1 MKMKNVLLFAMMAS
15 ALVSCGPKTQEVE
28 QQERKELVET
38 TVIRERE
45 IVRRLEFSTTL
56 EGYLTLNVAPSLTG
70 KIEKIFVEVGTPVE
84 EGKLLVRMD
93 QNQYNTTKLT
103 YANLGVEMQRLSALR
118 EMGAV
123 SQQAYDQTKLSYDQT
138 KENLDFLEKN
148 TFFKA
153 PFRGVISAK
162 NYEDGEL
169 YSGQPIL
176 VLTQI
181 HKLKALINIPESYFP
196 YIKEGMA
203 VNIKSDIYE
212 DKLFPAAIEII
223 YPTVD
228 PSTHTFQAKLAIPN
242 GSAKLRPGMYV
253 HTTMDMGMAKALLTP
268 YSSVIKMPG
277 SNDRYLF
284 VDEDGRAKRVFVT
297 TGQRVDGDIEVISED
312 LNPGDKVVTLGQGKL
327 VDGTALNV
335 TRENLR

>member
-1 MKMKNVLLFAMMAS
+1 MKMKNVLLFALMAS
-15 ALVSCGPKTQEVE
+15 AMISCGPKAQQVE

-38 TVIRERE
+38 TVLRESE
-45 IVRRLEFSTTL
+45 ITRRLEFSTTL
-56 EGYLTLNVAPSLTG
+56 QGYLTMNVAPSITG
-70 KIEKIFVEVGTPVE
+70 KIEHIFVEVGTPVE
-84 EGKLLVRMD
+84 EGTLLVRMD

-103 YANLGVEMQRLSALR
+103 YANLGVEMQRLAALR
-118 EMGAV
+118 ETGAV

-138 KENLDFLEKN
+138 RENLDFLEEN

-153 PFRGVISAK
+153 PFKGVISSK

-196 YIKEGMA
+196 YIKVGMR
-203 VNIKSDIYE
+203 VDIMSDIY
-212 DKLFPAAIEII
+212 DNTVFPATIEII

-228 PSTHTFQAKLAIPN
+228 ASTHTFQAKLAIPN

-253 HTTMDMGMAKALLTP
+253 HTTMDMGLANALMVP

-284 VDEDGRAKRVFVT
+284 VDEDGRAKRIFVK
-297 TGQRVDGDIEVISED
+297 TGQRVDEKIEVISEE
-312 LNPGDKVVTLGQGKL
+312 LKPGDKVVTLGQGKL

-335 TRENLR
+335 TREN

>member
-1 MKMKNVLLFAMMAS
+1 MKMKNVLLL
-15 ALVSCGPKTQEVE
+15 ALVATAMIGCGPKTQQVE
-28 QQERKELVET
+28 HHERKELVET
-38 TVIRERE
+38 TVLRETE
-45 IVRRLEFSTTL
+45 ITRRLEFSTTL
-56 EGYLTLNVAPSLTG
+56 QGYLTMNVAPSLTG
-70 KIEKIFVEVGTPVE
+70 KIEHIFVEVGSTVE

-93 QNQYNTTKLT
+93 QSQYNTTKLT

-123 SQQAYDQTKLSYDQT
+123 SQQAFDQTKLSYDQT
-138 KENLDFLEKN
+138 KENLDFLERN

-153 PFRGVISAK
+153 PFKGVISAK

-181 HKLKALINIPESYFP
+181 HKLKALINIPETYFP
-196 YIKEGMA
+196 YVKEGMR
-203 VNIKSDIYE
+203 VNIMSDIYA
-212 DKLFPAAIEII
+212 DNVFPATIEII

-228 PSTHTFQAKLAIPN
+228 ASTHTFQAKLAIPN

-253 HTTMDMGMAKALLTP
+253 HTTMDMGLAKALLVP

-284 VDEDGRAKRVFVT
+284 VDVDGRAKRIFVK
-297 TGQRVDGDIEVISED
+297 TGQRVDEKIEVISDE
-312 LNPGDKVVTLGQGKL
+312 LNAGDKVVTLGQGKL

-335 TRENLR
+335 TREN

>member
-1 MKMKNVLLFAMMAS
+1 MKMKNVLLL
-15 ALVSCGPKTQEVE
+15 ALVATAMIGCGPKTQQVE

-38 TVIRERE
+38 TVLRETE
-45 IVRRLEFSTTL
+45 ITRRLEFSTTL
-56 EGYLTLNVAPSLTG
+56 QGYLTMNVAPSLTG
-70 KIEKIFVEVGTPVE
+70 KIEHIFVEVGSTVE

-93 QNQYNTTKLT
+93 QSQYNTTKLT

-123 SQQAYDQTKLSYDQT
+123 SQQAFDQTKLSYDQT
-138 KENLDFLEKN
+138 KENLDFLERN

-153 PFRGVISAK
+153 PFKGVISAK

-181 HKLKALINIPESYFP
+181 HKLKALINIPETYFP
-196 YIKEGMA
+196 YVKEGMR
-203 VNIKSDIYE
+203 VNIMSDIYA
-212 DKLFPAAIEII
+212 DNVFPATIEII

-228 PSTHTFQAKLAIPN
+228 ASTHTFQAKLAIPN

-253 HTTMDMGMAKALLTP
+253 HTTMDMGLAKALLVP

-284 VDEDGRAKRVFVT
+284 VDVDGRAKRIFVK
-297 TGQRVDGDIEVISED
+297 TGQRVDEKIEVISDE
-312 LNPGDKVVTLGQGKL
+312 LNAGDKVVTLGQGKL

-335 TRENLR
+335 TREN

>member
-1 MKMKNVLLFAMMAS
+1 MKNVLLFAMLAS
-15 ALVSCGPKTQEVE
+15 AMVSCGPKTQEAE

-38 TVIRERE
+38 SVLRESE
-45 IVRRLEFSTTL
+45 IVRCLEFSTTL
-56 EGYLTLNVAPSLTG
+56 QGYLTMNVAPSLTG
-70 KIEKIFVEVGTPVE
+70 KIEKIFVEVGSPVE
-84 EGKLLVRMD
+84 KGTLLVRMD

-138 KENLDFLEKN
+138 KENLDFLEEN
-148 TFFKA
+148 TFFEA
-153 PFRGVISAK
+153 PFKGVISAK

-196 YIKEGMA
+196 YVKEGMQ
-203 VNIKSDIYE
+203 VDIKSDIYA
-212 DKLFPAAIEII
+212 DKVFPASIEII

-228 PSTHTFQAKLAIPN
+228 ASSHTFQAKLVIPN
-242 GSAKLRPGMYV
+242 ASAKLRPGMYV
-253 HTTMDMGMAKALLTP
+253 HTTMDMGLAKALLVP
-268 YSSVIKMPG
+268 YSSVIKLPG

-284 VDEDGRAKRVFVT
+284 VDEGGRAKRVFVK
-297 TGQRVDGDIEVISED
+297 TGQRVDEKIEVISDE
-312 LNPGDKVVTLGQGKL
+312 LKTGDKIVTLGQGKL

-335 TRENLR
+335 TREN